1 MNLFADFT
9 AANGDF
15 EFAADLQVGG
25 GETVALVGPNGA
37 GKTSVL
43 RAIAGLLPIDRGVIR
58 FGEQVLDDGHAAAFV
73 PPEARSVGFVFQQP
87 LLFPHLSVLGNVAF
101 GLIARGMPRRTA
113 NALAAGWLERVG
125 LAERSRARPDELSGG
140 QAQRVALA
148 RALATTPRILLL
160 DEPLAAA
167 DASARLDLRRELRN
181 HLQQFAGVRLLVA
194 HDAVDAFALADRIVV
209 VEQGRVVQAGTVA
222 AICGSPRSRYVAD
235 LVGLNCFSGTA
246 RAGVIELPN
255 GATLV
260 AAGARDGP
268 VFATVH
274 PHAISLFRERPS
286 GSPRNVWRAPVL
298 GIEPAL
304 DCQRV
309 RLGGDV
315 PLVAE
320 VTARAVSELQLAE
333 GGEVWVALKAT
344 EVRVQA
350 G

>member
-1 MNLFADFT
+1 MSLSADFS
-9 AANGDF
+9 AAAGSF
-15 EFAADLQVGG
+15 ELAARLQVGG

-43 RAIAGLLPIDRGVIR
+43 RAVAGLLPIRAGVIR
-58 FGEQVLDDGHAAAFV
+58 FDEQVLDDGSPAGFV
-73 PPEARSVGFVFQQP
+73 PPEARGVGFVFQQP
-87 LLFPHLSVLGNVAF
+87 LLFPHLSVMGNVAF
-101 GLIARGMPRRTA
+101 GLVARGMARRAA
-113 NALAAGWLERVG
+113 NAHAAGWLDRVG
-125 LAERSRARPDELSGG
+125 LADRARAMPGELSGG

-167 DASARLDLRRELRN
+167 DATARLELRRELRSQ
-181 HLQQFAGVRLLVA
+181 LQQFAGVRLLVA

-222 AICGSPRSRYVAD
+222 EICGSPRSRYVAD

-246 RAGVIELPN
+246 RDGVIELPN
-255 GATLV
+255 GARLV
-260 AAGARDGP
+260 ASGARDGA

-309 RLGGDV
+309 RLGGEV

-320 VTARAVSELQLAE
+320 VTARAVSELQLAT